1 MRPTRN
7 LRWQTSLSLAV
18 LAILSACT
26 AVQPTV
32 IEKMDELTAVTV
44 TYCRTPLV
52 MSPDTALN
60 REARRNYLQIGVLEV
75 NQMGALQY
83 YLWLGITLV
92 DQGANSDGHPEGFEA
107 IVLTANDE
115 SLELDVEGW
124 TPAVIGTSEP
134 VYQKLFADSA
144 DAYYQVTLEQIQL
157 LTDSDSLKLRTTG
170 PAPREFVSWY
180 SQETFEGDLAE
191 FLRAVT
197 Q

>member
-1 MRPTRN
+1 M
-7 LRWQTSLSLAV
+7 AA

-52 MSPDTALN
+52 MSPDTPLN
-60 REARRNYLQIGVLEV
+60 REARRDYVQVGVIEV
-75 NQMGALQY
+75 NQMGALKY
-83 YLWLGITLV
+83 YLWLGITEV
-92 DQGANSDGHPEGFEA
+92 NQGASADTYKEGFEA
-107 IVLTANDE
+107 IVFTANDE
-115 SLELDVEGW
+115 SFGLDVAGW

-134 VYQKLFADSA
+134 VYQKLFLDSA

-157 LTDSDSLKLRTTG
+157 LMDSDSLKLRTTG
-170 PAPREFVSWY
+170 SAPREFVSWY

-191 FLRAVT
+191 FLRTVM